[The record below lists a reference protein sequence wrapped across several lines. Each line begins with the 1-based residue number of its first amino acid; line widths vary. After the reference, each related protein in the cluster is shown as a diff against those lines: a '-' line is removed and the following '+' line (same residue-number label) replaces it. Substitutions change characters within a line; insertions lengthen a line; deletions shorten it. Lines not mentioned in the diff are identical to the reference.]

1 MSKFT
6 EKQIQEIRSMFKKEL
21 GLEVSSEEASKHAS
35 QLIDLLRVTYRRDDD
50 ELDKSPP

>member
-21 GLEVSSEEASKHAS
+21 GLEVSSEEACRHML
-35 QLIDLLRVTYRRDDD
+35 QLIELLLITY
-50 ELDKSPP
+50 KK